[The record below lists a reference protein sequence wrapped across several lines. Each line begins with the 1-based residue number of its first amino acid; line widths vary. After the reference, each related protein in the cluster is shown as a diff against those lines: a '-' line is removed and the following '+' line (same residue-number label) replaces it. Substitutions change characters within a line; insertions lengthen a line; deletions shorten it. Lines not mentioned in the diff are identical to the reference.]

1 MAAGIVLF
9 IGILQ
14 IGLIRPYYRNA
25 KISSIKTVADDI
37 ADNLIHDGSQK
48 AIDAS
53 LQEAVNNNVCVVIYN
68 EASQQVYNADSLGA
82 GCVFSAASSDERMQ
96 DPDALIASTANGD
109 LSENV
114 TNQVTG
120 QEMIVYGKKIDAEL
134 GRYYLFV
141 NSPLEPVDSIV
152 SFFLNQYLLYT
163 ILAVI
168 VASFV
173 GFYIAGLLT
182 SPIVH
187 MKHEA
192 QKLAHADYSASF
204 DGGRFTETKELA
216 NTLNNADQKLRKIE
230 EMRRDLMANVS
241 HDIRTPLTNIRAY
254 AEMIRDIS
262 GNNPEKREKHLNVII
277 REIEYMNRLVEDMS
291 ELSRMESGNEVLH
304 LSNVDLSE
312 KIWEIVEMDEP
323 LIQAGRLEVHV
334 DVPESLTVYGDA
346 TKLSQIAAN
355 YLSNAIKHTPQGK
368 NIYVRAWLKDDE
380 ETVHFEVQDEGEG
393 IPKEELPFIWDRYQK
408 SSRSFSRSQ
417 TSTGLGLAIV
427 KAIADQMHGT
437 CGVESEIGKG
447 STFWFEVRE
456 THEA

>member
-1 MAAGIVLF
+1 MGR
-9 IGILQ
+9 IL
-14 IGLIRPYYRNA
+14 
-25 KISSIKTVADDI
+25 
-37 ADNLIHDGSQK
+37 
-48 AIDAS
+48 AIDYGRKRTG
-53 LQEAVNNNVCVVIYN
+53 L
-68 EASQQVYNADSLGA
+68 
-82 GCVFSAASSDERMQ
+82 AAT
-96 DPDALIASTANGD
+96 DPAQIIANGLCTVETHRLWD
-109 LSENV
+109 
-114 TNQVTG
+114 
-120 QEMIVYGKKIDAEL
+120 
-134 GRYYLFV
+134 YLCGYV
-141 NSPLEPVDSIV
+141 ATEPVDSIV

>member
-241 HDIRTPLTNIRAY
+241 HDIRTPLTS
-254 AEMIRDIS
+254 IS
-262 GNNPEKREKHLNVII
+262 GNATNL
-277 REIEYMNRLVEDMS
+277 
-291 ELSRMESGNEVLH
+291 
-304 LSNVDLSE
+304 
-312 KIWEIVEMDEP
+312 
-323 LIQAGRLEVHV
+323 
-334 DVPESLTVYGDA
+334 LTHY
-346 TKLSQIAAN
+346 
-355 YLSNAIKHTPQGK
+355 
-368 NIYVRAWLKDDE
+368 
-380 ETVHFEVQDEGEG
+380 
-393 IPKEELPFIWDRYQK
+393 
-408 SSRSFSRSQ
+408 
-417 TSTGLGLAIV
+417 
-427 KAIADQMHGT
+427 DQMDT
-437 CGVESEIGKG
+437 
-447 STFWFEVRE
+447 E
-456 THEA
+456 T